1 MVSKRVFYLRVFFG
15 LLALTWTSLTVSA
28 AENGITT
35 GNINTRKIIKIYVQS
50 KEEINELANIVAP
63 WEVHKDYIITD
74 VNNSTIQQIKDKGF
88 TVEVLFES
96 YEEFMK
102 SYDKDLPRAGPE
114 GLYHSYSEIRDEL
127 QQLALNYPQIAK
139 VYDVGDSWEKTQ
151 GIANRDIWAIKI
163 SDNVAQDEDE
173 AEILFIGSH
182 HAREW
187 ISVEV
192 PFYLAKYLV
201 ENYDTDPLIS
211 SYIDNGEIWIVPM
224 LNPDGHQYSIDVYR
238 MWRKNRRYNGGGIY
252 GVDLNR
258 NYSYMWGGPGSS
270 GNPSSDIYRGPAPF
284 SEPETQ
290 AIRYLAQNHDFRA
303 IISYHSYGQLI
314 LYPWS
319 YTSIPPPDEESL
331 RYLST
336 EMSDLIYAVYRKY
349 YEPIQSSEL
358 YLASG
363 VTQDWAY
370 GELGIF
376 CFTIELRPAGF
387 PAFILPESEIIPTWE
402 ENRPAALYL
411 INWTQLPV
419 NPILDIQANGLDGF
433 ITINQ
438 SDNLSI
444 TVALDPGAKVGQSAD
459 WWALALTPYGWYY
472 YDLSTVWLP
481 GIFVTYQ
488 GPLGDVAP
496 YEVLNYT
503 GLPTGS
509 YTFYFGVDLIMNGL
523 INVGPLYYDS
533 VEVTITP

>member
-1 MVSKRVFYLRVFFG
+1 MVSKRVFYLRLLFG

-74 VNNSTIQQIKDKGF
+74 VNDSTIQQIRDRGF

-96 YEEFMK
+96 YQEFMK

-127 QQLALNYPQIAK
+127 QQLAFTYPQIAK
-139 VYDVGDSWEKTQ
+139 VYDIGDSWEKTQ
-151 GIANRDIWAIKI
+151 GIADRDIWAIKI
-163 SDNVAQDEDE
+163 SDNVALEEDE

-201 ENYDTDPLIS
+201 ENYDTDPLIR

-238 MWRKNRRYNGGGIY
+238 MWRKNRRNNGGGIY

-270 GNPSSDIYRGPAPF
+270 GNPSSNIYRGPAPF

-290 AIRYLAQNHDFRA
+290 AIRNLALNHDFQA
-303 IISYHSYGQLI
+303 IMSYHSYGQLI

-319 YTSIPPPDEESL
+319 YTSIPAPDEESL
-331 RYLST
+331 RYLAT
-336 EMSDLIYAVYRKY
+336 EMSDLIYAVHGKY
-349 YEPIQSSEL
+349 YDPIQSSEL

-376 CFTIELRPAGF
+376 CFTIELRPVGF
-387 PAFILPESEIIPTWE
+387 PGFILPESEIIPTWE

-411 INWTQLPV
+411 INWTQLPET
-419 NPILDIQANGLDGF
+419 PITDIKANGLDGF

-444 TVALDPGAKVGQSAD
+444 TVALDPGAKVGRSAD

-472 YDLSTVWLP
+472 YNLSTVWLP

-496 YEVLNYT
+496 YEILNYT

-509 YTFYFGVDLIMNGL
+509 YTFYFGVDMIMNSF
-523 INVGPLYYDS
+523 IDVGPLYYDS
-533 VEVTITP
+533 VAVTITP